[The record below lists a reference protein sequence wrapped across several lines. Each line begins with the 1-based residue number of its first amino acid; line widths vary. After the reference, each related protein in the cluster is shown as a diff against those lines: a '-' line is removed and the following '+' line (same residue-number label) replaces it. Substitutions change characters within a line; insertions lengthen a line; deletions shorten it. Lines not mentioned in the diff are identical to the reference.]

1 VESGERM
8 KRGGSE
14 AKFRLRGKEKA
25 FVLRKIPWKNDCK
38 RMPLRTLCAL
48 KLKEAKEIVSGC

>member
-38 RMPLRTLCAL
+38 RMSLWSFFAV
-48 KLKEAKEIVSGC
+48 KLKGAEEIVSGC